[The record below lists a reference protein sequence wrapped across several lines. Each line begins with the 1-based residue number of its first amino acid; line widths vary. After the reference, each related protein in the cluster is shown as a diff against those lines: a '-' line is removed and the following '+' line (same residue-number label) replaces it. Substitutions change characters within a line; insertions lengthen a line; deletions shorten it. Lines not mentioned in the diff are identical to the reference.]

1 MYNRIGLALRELTAD
16 QKKQL
21 EVSSGFLVEDMQS
34 GVASR
39 AGMRLGDLILGINN
53 QDAPNVDQFNQ
64 LLKKIE
70 KGRNIALLVRRGEMT
85 TFITMKLTDSDNK

>member
-1 MYNRIGLALRELTAD
+1 
-16 QKKQL
+16 
-21 EVSSGFLVEDMQS
+21 
-34 GVASR
+34 
-39 AGMRLGDLILGINN
+39 MRLGDLILGINN